1 MSAPRELE
9 AARDR
14 VLAGA
19 ALREGDDVLDL
30 RAGSGLLTFGAHR
43 QIGDGWVFAV
53 DSSVSALEE
62 LLRVAH
68 ETNAA
73 GVMYLVGDA
82 DVIPL
87 PDAAVDVCVAQ
98 SVLVQ
103 VTDVAAAAREVAR
116 VLRPGGRI
124 SAHEP
129 LDAPGADIAAVAQ
142 GIALAG
148 ETSQLA
154 ALGREGLSTAFAAA
168 GFEQVSVE
176 VETVAEPWTVDEQSL
191 ARRLDARDAAGG
203 PSLRERWRESLG
215 EPDLEA
221 LVAHLNGLAG
231 ETLTLRRAE
240 AWLTARLP

>member
-1 MSAPRELE
+1 VSAPRELE

-98 SVLVQ
+98 S
-103 VTDVAAAAREVAR
+103 EVAR